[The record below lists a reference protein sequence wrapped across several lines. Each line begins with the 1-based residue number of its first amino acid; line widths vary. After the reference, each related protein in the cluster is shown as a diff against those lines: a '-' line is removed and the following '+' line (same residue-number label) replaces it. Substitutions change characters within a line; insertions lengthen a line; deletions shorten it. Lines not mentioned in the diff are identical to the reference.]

1 MKMKTLIKN
10 NLEQECLF
18 CKIIRHE
25 VPSDIVYENEM
36 VLAFLDINPN
46 SNGHTL
52 IIPKKH
58 FENYSSCEDDYLVA
72 IALAKKI
79 VAKKMLTALGPL
91 EIKGINYT
99 SNQGKEAYQVVMHY
113 HEHVIPKYLKNEGY
127 VITNKTNH
135 ATLKPNTEIID
146 LLKIN

>member
-1 MKMKTLIKN
+1 MKTPIKN
-10 NLEQECLF
+10 NLEQDCLF

-25 VPSDIVYENEM
+25 IPSDIVYEDER

-58 FENYSSCEDDYLVA
+58 FENYSSCEDDYLIA
-72 IALAKKI
+72 IALAKKV
-79 VAKKMLTALGPL
+79 VAKKMLIALEPL
-91 EIKGINYT
+91 KIQGINYT

-113 HEHVIPKYLKNEGY
+113 HEHVIPKYIKAEGY
-127 VITNKTNH
+127 VIANKTNH
-135 ATLKPNTEIID
+135 AILKPNPEILA

>member
-10 NLEQECLF
+10 NLEQDCLF

-25 VPSDIVYENEM
+25 IPSNIVYENEM

-52 IIPKKH
+52 IIPKAH
-58 FENYSSCEDDYLVA
+58 FENYSSCADDYLMA
-72 IALAKKI
+72 IALVKKT
-79 VAKKMLTALGPL
+79 VAKKMLTSLKPL
-91 EIKGINYT
+91 KIQGINYT
-99 SNQGKEAYQVVMHY
+99 SNQGAEAYQVVMHY
-113 HEHVIPKYLKNEGY
+113 HEHVIPKYVKGEGY
-127 VITNKTNH
+127 VIANKTNH
-135 ATLKPNTEIID
+135 ATLKPNPEILA